1 MWNFYLN
8 YTNELVYKTETE
20 SQKTDIENKL
30 TITEGETEGGIKRSL
45 GLRRTHP
52 CVRSRQNNVRLCG
65 AGSSTQTAA
74 ITYEEKGPRKS
85 GAHLTIAQPLCRT
98 ARANMT
104 L

>member
-30 TITEGETEGGIKRSL
+30 TTTERETEWRDK
-45 GLRRTHP
+45 
-52 CVRSRQNNVRLCG
+52 
-65 AGSSTQTAA
+65 AGSSMDTDT
-74 ITYEEKGPRKS
+74 
-85 GAHLTIAQPLCRT
+85 PLCMKQTKQRLT
-98 ARANMT
+98 LRRGEQHSSGRNNLQKKRDLGKAARIRVCSATLSHRGANGA